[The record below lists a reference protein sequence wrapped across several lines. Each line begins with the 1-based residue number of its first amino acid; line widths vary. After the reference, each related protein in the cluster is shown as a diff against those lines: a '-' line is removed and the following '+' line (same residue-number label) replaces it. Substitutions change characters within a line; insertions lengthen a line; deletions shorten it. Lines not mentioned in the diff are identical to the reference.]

1 LDGSH
6 RHSLKFLLDGPMCSV
21 FTFSVVV
28 IPSAWHESNV
38 TPVFKIGI
46 SSDVSNYRPISLTSL
61 FSKVFERIV
70 KQQMLTYLLNYKLIT
85 TQQFGFYLIALHCT
99 TAGLSK

>member
-1 LDGSH
+1 
-6 RHSLKFLLDGPMCSV
+6 MCSV